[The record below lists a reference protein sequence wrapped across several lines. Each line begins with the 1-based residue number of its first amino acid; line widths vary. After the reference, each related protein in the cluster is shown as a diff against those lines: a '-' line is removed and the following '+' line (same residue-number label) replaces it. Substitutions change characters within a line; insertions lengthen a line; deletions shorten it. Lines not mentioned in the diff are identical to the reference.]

1 MGSTLTVAQGGCLP
15 NHRRSNGGG
24 EEEKVGRSG
33 EKVAEELDKGLL
45 GICQIYIYIY
55 FNFD

>member
-1 MGSTLTVAQGGCLP
+1 MGSTITVAQGGCLP

-33 EKVAEELDKGLL
+33 EKVAEEVDKGLL

-55 FNFD
+55 I